1 VREYVAHC
9 MKGIFRAAPYPGFND
24 GSYRARH
31 MPLAADRL
39 IPLVHALRNGGGAR
53 PASHDCIV
61 VNGAP
66 AIEAPASSPLRVA
79 LHAHLFYPDLTP
91 EFRQLLH
98 KSGIAADLFISCAN
112 DAQARE
118 IQYHLHGYKGGR
130 ITVRRVPNAG
140 RDIGPFITEFGQDF
154 LAGGYDLLG
163 HLHGKKSKVLGP
175 KAVGDAWR
183 NYLWEN
189 LLGGQGVWETVQA
202 AFSVEP
208 RLGLLFAEDRHI
220 IGWTKNRAC
229 AEELKQRLGLSCG
242 LPEIPVFPIGT
253 MFWCRPQ
260 ALAAMLTS
268 GLAWSDYPPEPLPY
282 DSTILHAIERLLPTL
297 CEQSGHV
304 WKTIYL
310 QGSNR

>member
-1 VREYVAHC
+1 VV
-9 MKGIFRAAPYPGFND
+9 FRQLGESLND
-24 GSYRARH
+24 GSYRARR
-31 MPLAADRL
+31 MPLSADKI
-39 IPLVHALRNGGGAR
+39 IPLVHAIRDSGSAQ
-53 PASHDCIV
+53 PTSHDCLV

-66 AIEAPASSPLRVA
+66 AIDPPRGSSPLRVA
-79 LHAHLFYPDLTP
+79 LHAHLFYPDLIP
-91 EFRQLLH
+91 EFSQLLH
-98 KSGIAADLFISCAN
+98 KTGIAADLFVSCAT

-118 IQYHLHGYKGGR
+118 IQYHLHGYKAGR
-130 ITVRRVPNAG
+130 ITVRPVPNAG

-183 NYLWEN
+183 NYLWDN
-189 LLGGQGVWETVQA
+189 LLGGPGVWETMQA
-202 AFSVEP
+202 AFTVEP
-208 RLGLLFAEDRHI
+208 KLGLMFAEDRHI

-260 ALAAMLTS
+260 ALAAVLKS

-282 DSTILHAIERLLPTL
+282 DSTILHAIERLLPTV
-297 CEQSGHV
+297 CEQSGHT

-310 QGSNR
+310 KGSNR